1 MKINP
6 RCVSEIHQELSIHSL
21 ITPKSVLFQYSH
33 VRLRL
38 PDLAQ
43 VLSRVLV
50 MTRHL
55 CQLATALRYRAVPCP
70 ALINTML
77 TPCFVTLLILPPL
90 DNMFVL
96 VHELADTTVVVTP
109 TFVPRSI
116 YETIQEELVSAQ
128 SSPAQ
133 SIVPEKSTNT
143 SQVLVADGDTTSVY
157 STPDDPVSLWDDER
171 GIAAL
176 RRYHALQDEAQSTVM
191 ESKRVWLDTPF
202 SIFAVQCK
210 FHSIHAQ

>member
-1 MKINP
+1 MF
-6 RCVSEIHQELSIHSL
+6 CHTAHS
-21 ITPKSVLFQYSH
+21 TSTRQHVCSRARARGHDRRRYSH
-33 VRLRL
+33 VRS
-38 PDLAQ
+38 
-43 VLSRVLV
+43 SR
-50 MTRHL
+50 TG
-55 CQLATALRYRAVPCP
+55 
-70 ALINTML
+70 
-77 TPCFVTLLILPPL
+77 
-90 DNMFVL
+90 
-96 VHELADTTVVVTP
+96 
-109 TFVPRSI
+109 SI

-133 SIVPEKSTNT
+133 SIIPEKSTNT

-210 FHSIHAQ
+210 FNSCSVDTC